1 MISSLQIEGYRG
13 FDTFEMDGLGRVNLL
28 VGTNNSGKTSVL
40 EAVYLLFS
48 AGDPMALWQLL
59 WRRGERLPP
68 TLTAASGPQE
78 VDVSHLFAGHE
89 LSPKS
94 TIRISALD
102 RSATRTLELVA
113 AAVSPPSQL
122 TLFWGEPRGD
132 QLFSPVRTSCYGQS

>member
-1 MISSLQIEGYRG
+1 
-13 FDTFEMDGLGRVNLL
+13 MDGLGRVNLL
-28 VGTNNSGKTSVL
+28 VGTNNSGKTPVL

-113 AAVSPPSQL
+113 AAVPAEPVDAI
-122 TLFWGEPRGD
+122 WGEPRGD